1 MYCCIASSADVP
13 FPAKY
18 SAGSFAAQLA
28 TSSRVASGWNCTPTL
43 RPENRTMLEGLPRTL
58 RLPTLLGGAIG
69 LWEDHPVL
77 RLAVLFGVAGVTLAV
92 YGMPR
97 LWNLLVCAA
106 IAITVGLR
114 LQRAAQDEADLER
127 L

>member
-1 MYCCIASSADVP
+1 MTFTNESHLSP
-13 FPAKY
+13 PW
-18 SAGSFAAQLA
+18 AAA
-28 TSSRVASGWNCTPTL
+28 TVAVASLLANYLWQSWFSQADGTTAFVLMFACLLGWPLTT
-43 RPENRTMLEGLPRTL
+43 GLIAM
-58 RLPTLLGGAIG
+58 LLGGVIG
-69 LWEDHPVL
+69 LWEDRPAL

-106 IAITVGLR
+106 VAITVGLR
-114 LQRAAQDEADLER
+114 LQRAAQDEADLES